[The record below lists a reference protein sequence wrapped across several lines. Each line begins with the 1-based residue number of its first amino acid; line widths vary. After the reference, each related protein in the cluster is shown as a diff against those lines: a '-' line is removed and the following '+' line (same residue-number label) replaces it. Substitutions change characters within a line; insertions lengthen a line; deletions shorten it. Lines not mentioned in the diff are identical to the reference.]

1 MPSSC
6 DAYFLACFYEKHLTF
21 LISHICFCLDDS
33 ELWKQY
39 QSVSQEMMEQVYDL
53 ETVQPQEIPVKICV
67 VFCNIEICFR
77 VCEEKARFLAII

>member
-1 MPSSC
+1 
-6 DAYFLACFYEKHLTF
+6 
-21 LISHICFCLDDS
+21 
-33 ELWKQY
+33 
-39 QSVSQEMMEQVYDL
+39 MMEQVYDL